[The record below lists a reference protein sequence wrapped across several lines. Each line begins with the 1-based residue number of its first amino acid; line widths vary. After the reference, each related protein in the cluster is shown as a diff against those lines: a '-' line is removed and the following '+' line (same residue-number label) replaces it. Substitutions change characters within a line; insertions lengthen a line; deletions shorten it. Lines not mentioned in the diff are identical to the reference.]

1 MDGRDW
7 SKFLLPYEQAVEE
20 LKVKFKL
27 LRSEL
32 KAREEYSPI
41 EFVTGRV
48 KRISSILAKAKK
60 LDVAMENLET
70 GIEDIAGIRIMCQF
84 EEDIERLAELI
95 GERED
100 LKIIYCKDY
109 IRNKKESGY
118 RSYHIIIEYPVQTSL
133 GMKRLLAEI
142 QLRTLAMNFWA
153 TIEHSLNYKYHGI
166 IPADISGRLSKAA
179 EAAYRLDQEMSSI
192 RDEIVESQKLFEDHS
207 NLVEKVLNKI
217 QVLYFFRK
225 VKEATVY
232 QEAFNALFDSG
243 ELSKLAE
250 LSADIELTIAAA
262 KAEGFKKVKDPDAAD
277 EDSTARQGNPDS
289 GKPEEQG

>member
-20 LKVKFKL
+20 LKVKFKI
-27 LRSEL
+27 LRTEL

-60 LDVAMENLET
+60 LNVPMDQLET

-84 EEDIERLAELI
+84 EEDIERLATLI
-95 GERED
+95 SQRQD
-100 LKIIYCKDY
+100 LKMLYSKDY

-118 RSYHIIIEYPVQTSL
+118 RSFHIIVEYPVQTSL
-133 GMKRLLAEI
+133 GMTKLLAEI

-166 IPADISGRLSKAA
+166 IPADISGRLSRAA

-207 NLVEKVLNKI
+207 NLVAKMLNQI
-217 QVLYFFRK
+217 QMLYFYRRG
-225 VKEATVY
+225 KEAAEFQRRFEEIWENNEIPELYTLASEV
-232 QEAFNALFDSG
+232 EAVVDGAKNDSKPKPDGANG
-243 ELSKLAE
+243 E
-250 LSADIELTIAAA
+250 
-262 KAEGFKKVKDPDAAD
+262 
-277 EDSTARQGNPDS
+277 
-289 GKPEEQG
+289 

>member
-20 LKVKFKL
+20 LKVKFKI

-60 LDVAMENLET
+60 LNVSMENLET

-100 LKIIYCKDY
+100 LKILYCKDY

-118 RSYHIIIEYPVQTSL
+118 RSFHIIVEYPVQTSL
-133 GMKRLLAEI
+133 GMKRVLAEI

-166 IPADISGRLSKAA
+166 IPAEISGRLSRAA

-207 NLVEKVLNKI
+207 NLVTKVLNQI
-217 QVLYFFRK
+217 QVLYFYRK
-225 VKEATVY
+225 VKEAEVY
-232 QEAFNALFDSG
+232 QERFGEIWESE

-250 LSADIELTIAAA
+250 LSADLEADIAAA
-262 KAEGFKKVKDPDAAD
+262 KKEGSRKAAEAGPGQELAA
-277 EDSTARQGNPDS
+277 
-289 GKPEEQG
+289 PEEPS